1 MRAALSGL
9 AALAI
14 AAAVAVWA
22 WAGLLEIQ
30 PDEQAVVLR
39 LGRYHRT
46 LGPGLRWHALGVER
60 VERRRVTPTLEE
72 EFGYRT
78 VSAGPPPQYEER
90 PDERR
95 MLSGDANVVDVEFA
109 VQYRIVDLRAFLF
122 GLTDPRAVVR
132 DAAQGVMREVVAE
145 RPIDDVLTAVK
156 GPIEQEAQRRLQD
169 RLDGYG
175 AGLAVQSVRLQ
186 DVEPPDPVK
195 EAFAD
200 VTGAEQDRERQI
212 LDAQGYA
219 DEVVPRARG
228 EARALVAESEGY
240 REQRVS
246 QARGESQRFT
256 ALLEEYRKAPEVTR
270 ERLSLETLEQVLPKM
285 EKVIIEEGQSEKLLP
300 YLPLGRRG
308 AAQ

>member
-1 MRAALSGL
+1 VLLALL
-9 AALAI
+9 AGA
-14 AAAVAVWA
+14 AVWA
-22 WAGLLEIQ
+22 WAGLLEIA

-46 LGPGLRWHALGVER
+46 LGPGLRWHARGLEL

-78 VSAGPPPQYEER
+78 VSSGPPAQYEER
-90 PDERR
+90 PDEKR
-95 MLSGDANVVDVEFA
+95 MLSGDANVVNVEFA

-122 GLTDPRAVVR
+122 GLADPRAVVR
-132 DAAQGVMREVVAE
+132 DAAQGVMREVVGE

-156 GPIEQEAQRRLQD
+156 GPIEQEAQRRLQE

-175 AGLAVQSVRLQ
+175 AGIAVQSIRLQ
-186 DVEPPDPVK
+186 DVEPPEAVK

-228 EARALVAESEGY
+228 ESRALVAEAEGY
-240 REQRVS
+240 REQRVA
-246 QARGESQRFT
+246 QARGEAQRFT
-256 ALLEEYRKAPEVTR
+256 SLLEEYRKAPEVTR
-270 ERLSLETLEQVLPKM
+270 ERLTLETLEQVLPRM

-308 AAQ
+308 ASE